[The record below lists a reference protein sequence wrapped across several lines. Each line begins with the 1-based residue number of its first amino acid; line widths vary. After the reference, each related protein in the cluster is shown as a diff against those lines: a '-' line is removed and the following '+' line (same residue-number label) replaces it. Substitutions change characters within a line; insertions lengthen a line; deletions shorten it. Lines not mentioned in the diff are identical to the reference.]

1 MLRTVRFQVHGN
13 DTIGDNM
20 TYLFVVV
27 ISVSVGFVLG
37 AAWAGLGAKNKQMDN
52 TVSATIRN
60 HYPDIKN

>member
-1 MLRTVRFQVHGN
+1 
-13 DTIGDNM
+13 M